1 MDGILNLHKPPG
13 PTSFDMVRMARRVFQ
28 QRRVGHGGTL
38 DPAAAGVLPLL
49 LGQATRVSEYLLAS
63 DKDYLATVRLGIA
76 TDTYDAKGATVSQHD
91 ASAIT
96 RDQAEQALAK
106 FRGVIQQTP
115 PMYSALKQGGTPL
128 YKLAR
133 AGIEVDR
140 AARQITFHRLVMT
153 EWSPPLLTLEI
164 TCSHGAYIRSL
175 AHDLGQA
182 LGCGAHLHALTRTR
196 VGPFTL
202 AAATTVEALFHA
214 AHQETLEHQLWALDW
229 SMLAM
234 PAAIVDPEDVRS
246 LRYGQSLPQAPEA
259 PAMAHDAP
267 CRAYDFDGGLV
278 AVLAYDQPAGAWRPS
293 KVLPPAD
300 SAAHAASAPSSAP
313 VDQ

>member
-28 QRRVGHGGTL
+28 QRRVGHAGTL
-38 DPAAAGVLPLL
+38 DPAASGVLPLL
-49 LGQATRVSEYLLAS
+49 LGQATRVSEYLLLAS

-76 TDTYDAKGATVSQHD
+76 TDTYDAAGAVVTQRD
-91 ASAIT
+91 PSAVT
-96 RDQAEQALAK
+96 LAQAEQALAP

-140 AARQITFHRLVMT
+140 AAREITLRRLVMT
-153 EWSPPLLTLEI
+153 DWSPPLLTLEI

-182 LGCGAHLHALTRTR
+182 LGCGAHLQTLVRTR

-202 AAATTVEALFHA
+202 TAATTLEALHHA
-214 AHQETLEHQLWALDW
+214 AHRETLEEELWALDW
-229 SMLAM
+229 PMLAM
-234 PAAIVDPEDVRS
+234 PAAIIAPEDVRA
-246 LRYGQSLPQAPEA
+246 LRYGQSLPRDAEA
-259 PAMAHDAP
+259 PDVAHDAP
-267 CRAYDFDGGLV
+267 CRAYDFAGALV
-278 AVLAYDQPAGAWRPS
+278 AVLAYDQPTAAWRPT
-293 KVLPPAD
+293 KVFPPPD
-300 SAAHAASAPSSAP
+300 ASPPSPAP
-313 VDQ
+313 VDS

>member
-28 QRRVGHGGTL
+28 QRRAGHAGTL
-38 DPAAAGVLPLL
+38 DPAASGVLPLL
-49 LGQATRVSEYLLAS
+49 LGQATRVSEYLLTS

-76 TDTYDAKGATVSQHD
+76 TDTYDAEGAPVAARDPS
-91 ASAIT
+91 SVT
-96 RDQAEQALAK
+96 RDQADAALAN
-106 FRGVIQQTP
+106 FRGAIQQTP
-115 PMYSALKQGGTPL
+115 PMYSALKRGGVPL

-140 AARQITFHRLVMT
+140 APRQITFHRLVIT
-153 EWSPPLLTLEI
+153 DWSPPLLTLEI

-214 AHQETLEHQLWALDW
+214 AHSQTLEHDLWALDW
-229 SMLAM
+229 PMLAM
-234 PAAIVDPEDVRS
+234 PAAILDPEDVRS
-246 LRYGQSLPQAPEA
+246 LRYGQPLPIASQAPA
-259 PAMAHDAP
+259 IAHDAP
-267 CRAYDFDGGLV
+267 CRAYDLDGALV
-278 AVLAYDQPAGAWRPS
+278 AILACDQPAGAWRPS
-293 KVLPPAD
+293 KVFPPAE
-300 SAAHAASAPSSAP
+300 AAPLSAP